1 MVSIK
6 SLVHI
11 YILCIIQRAIYIYRD
26 FIHLWCIIC
35 DTLFS
40 TEGRSNHKLLWFCI
54 SQVPWYK
61 SWHKS
66 PWSLLAGYFGQI
78 HPAGARDP
86 SQAVAA
92 VFSQSQN
99 LKQFGPRRHAPDT
112 VDPVRLTGRIAAKK
126 TLSCSYKHKFTK
138 ESKLNFDQIYNNMGW
153 SGIELYYTPGI
164 VTVWQSGQTCVII
177 KTIPGYW
184 PVVDSSGY
192 KL

>member
-1 MVSIK
+1 MYNTER
-6 SLVHI
+6 H
-11 YILCIIQRAIYIYRD
+11 IYRD

-35 DTLFS
+35 DTLFT

-78 HPAGARDP
+78 HPVGARDP

-164 VTVWQSGQTCVII
+164 VTVWLWQSGQTCHNQNNTRILTCCGQPRI
-177 KTIPGYW
+177 
-184 PVVDSSGY
+184 
-192 KL
+192 